1 MNKNK
6 LLEYYKMAQKTVT
19 ALGDF
24 YDKHTDFL
32 STHNLKLYDAN
43 FYNCSEEMQKDF
55 PLCYSN
61 SQKNNVD
68 YFYEFCEQAYEDYR
82 NLYRYHADNEKY
94 IRHTSSFYFIPQNA
108 GEYIDTSTYRT
119 RENFISDLFSYIMY
133 DVNAGYY
140 LSLSPKNN
148 ILFDDKEEVLNDI
161 EIYENVCCC
170 LEDIGN
176 YDIELLFA
184 DALELYKYIDD
195 FKKNQVEYFKDFLH
209 NEEETLFF
217 DNKAEMQNFNAL
229 ERCIAK
235 GLESDSYSDSEKAYI
250 SLILEN
256 ARGEIL
262 WFYWYYC

>member
-6 LLEYYKMAQKTVT
+6 LLEYYKTAQKTVE

-61 SQKNNVD
+61 SQKNDVD

-82 NLYRYHADNEKY
+82 NLYPYHGDNEKY
-94 IRHTSSFYFIPQNA
+94 IGRTSSFFFVPHQETTNA
-108 GEYIDTSTYRT
+108 SDYIDSNTYKNKG
-119 RENFISDLFSYIMY
+119 NFVGDLFSYIVY
-133 DVNAGYY
+133 DVNASYY
-140 LSLSPKNN
+140 ISLSEKNN
-148 ILFDDKEEVLNDI
+148 ILFDDKEEVLNNE
-161 EIYENVCCC
+161 EIFENVCCY

-184 DALELYKYIDD
+184 DALELYEYIDD
-195 FKKNQVEYFKDFLH
+195 FKKNQVEYFKDFLR
-209 NEEETLFF
+209 NEEENLFF
-217 DNKAEMQNFNAL
+217 DNKTEKQNFDAL
-229 ERCIAK
+229 EKCITH
-235 GLESDSYSDSEKAYI
+235 GLKSDNYTDNEKAYI
-250 SLILEN
+250 TLILEN
-256 ARGEIL
+256 ARNEIL
-262 WFYWYYC
+262 